1 MSVRRDDP
9 TLTYTFERCIG
20 KGSYGK
26 VYRAVPK
33 AGGETVAFKVLPLED
48 GESSI
53 SLDMRRELLSLRE
66 CDHPRVVRYHD
77 AYIRDN
83 RLWIAME
90 YCLCSAQGVIRTSQR
105 PLSEPQL
112 ACVLVEAL
120 RGLHYLHSERQII
133 HRDVKAGN
141 ILITAEGQGAA
152 GCKWRLRCCLTT
164 PPEGPRRSCTAV
176 IWPVQGKG
184 SPPAAFKSALIFR
197 LALAEQA
204 GEARRLW
211 RVGPDEGER
220 DQAQHGHRHADVDVA
235 RDDRGGQLRR
245 AHRPLVA
252 RHYRH
257 RAPRPLP
264 AAG

>member
-1 MSVRRDDP
+1 MVFLSLCGLCRGRALRGQSLALAAPGTSRATSADGVGCVGTGPVCTCDGMSVRRDDP

-90 YCLCSAQGVIRTSQR
+90 YCMCSAQGVIRTSQR

-141 ILITAEGQGAA
+141 ILITAAGQG
-152 GCKWRLRCCLTT
+152 
-164 PPEGPRRSCTAV
+164 
-176 IWPVQGKG
+176 Q
-184 SPPAAFKSALIFR
+184 
-197 LALAEQA
+197 
-204 GEARRLW
+204 
-211 RVGPDEGER
+211 
-220 DQAQHGHRHADVDVA
+220 
-235 RDDRGGQLRR
+235 
-245 AHRPLVA
+245 LVA
-252 RHYRH
+252 NGVC
-257 RAPRPLP
+257 
-264 AAG
+264 AAV